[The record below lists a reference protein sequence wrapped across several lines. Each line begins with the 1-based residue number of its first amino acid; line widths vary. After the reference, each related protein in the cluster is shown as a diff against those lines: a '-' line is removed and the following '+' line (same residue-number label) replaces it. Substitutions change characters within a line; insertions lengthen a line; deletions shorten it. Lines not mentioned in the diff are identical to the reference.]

1 MEDALKDW
9 ARLVVM
15 LLEAAAALL
24 IAIGAIEALWRTAAA
39 GIAATLGTK
48 KLVWIHFARWL
59 MLGLE
64 FQLAADIL
72 TTAIRPTW
80 DDIGRLAAI
89 AAIRTFLGFFL
100 ERDMESAAEYDTATH
115 QAPEPQEP

>member
-1 MEDALKDW
+1 MMEEALEDL

-24 IAIGAIEALWRTAAA
+24 IAVGAIEALWKTAAR
-39 GIAATLGTK
+39 GITAALGTK
-48 KLVWIHFARWL
+48 KLVWVHFARWM

-64 FQLAADIL
+64 FPLAADIL
-72 TTAIRPTW
+72 RTAIEPSW
-80 DDIGRLAAI
+80 DDIGQLAAI

-100 ERDMESAAEYDTATH
+100 ERDMETAIQHEDAAAQPAH
-115 QAPEPQEP
+115 EPP